1 MNASLKTTPENSQQV
16 TGTVISLAS
25 ALEPTQPTSENPV
38 ANGCLQSLPGL
49 PILQE
54 NEATF
59 SFTHA
64 PMEADVRITSS
75 SETCPLQTLLV
86 LDFDWSMIEEN
97 SDTFV
102 VRELGG
108 WDSFQRYAAA
118 AAAAAFTASTTLLA
132 CHCGTLCD
140 SRCRAIQRLPT

>member
-1 MNASLKTTPENSQQV
+1 
-16 TGTVISLAS
+16 
-25 ALEPTQPTSENPV
+25 
-38 ANGCLQSLPGL
+38 
-49 PILQE
+49 
-54 NEATF
+54 
-59 SFTHA
+59 
-64 PMEADVRITSS
+64 MEADVWITSS

-118 AAAAAFTASTTLLA
+118 AAAFTASTTLLA

-140 SRCRAIQRLPT
+140 SRRRAIQRLPT

>member
-1 MNASLKTTPENSQQV
+1 
-16 TGTVISLAS
+16 
-25 ALEPTQPTSENPV
+25 
-38 ANGCLQSLPGL
+38 
-49 PILQE
+49 
-54 NEATF
+54 
-59 SFTHA
+59 
-64 PMEADVRITSS
+64 MEADPRVTSC

-108 WDSFQRYAAA
+108 WDSFQRYSAAA
-118 AAAAAFTASTTLLA
+118 AAVAAAAFAASSTLLA
-132 CHCGTLCD
+132 CHCGALCD